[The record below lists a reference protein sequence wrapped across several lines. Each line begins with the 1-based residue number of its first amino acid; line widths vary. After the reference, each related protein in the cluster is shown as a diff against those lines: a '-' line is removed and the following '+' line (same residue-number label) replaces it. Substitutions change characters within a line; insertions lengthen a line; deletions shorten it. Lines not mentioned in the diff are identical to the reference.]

1 MLLAL
6 STFFRTSLSLDPSAD
21 VTLAEEIDLQRLY
34 LDIEKARFPDRLHV
48 EIDVPHELEQ
58 ARLPALILQPI
69 VENAIKYGVSKSR
82 KAVVIR
88 IEARHLDDGR
98 MVARDQQP
106 AEERRQ
112 GRASGRHA
120 RGNGPRPCQCLPA
133 ARGAVRQPRELPL
146 RPDDR
151 RRVQGFAHNAG
162 GDSMAETKPLRVLIA
177 DDEPLAAE
185 RLQLLLARA
194 EGAQLVGTASDG
206 EVAINLT
213 EALHPDL
220 LLLDI
225 AMPGLD
231 GIGVARALAA
241 QNPSPAVVFV
251 TAFDQFAV
259 AAFEVEAVDYLM
271 KPVDPQPAAAR
282 ARPRPRLSRSSAR
295 ASRRAGKS
303 SQWLE
308 EFWASDLSGLVR
320 IAARDVDR
328 VSAERDYMRL
338 HVGRRS
344 WLIHHSMTALEEG
357 LDPELFVR
365 LHRSAIVRKDFITG
379 FTRNPSGRWI
389 ARLADGEEQP
399 VGRLYSDRVR
409 AIAGR

>member
-1 MLLAL
+1 V
-6 STFFRTSLSLDPSAD
+6 AD
-21 VTLAEEIDLQRLY
+21 
-34 LDIEKARFPDRLHV
+34 
-48 EIDVPHELEQ
+48 
-58 ARLPALILQPI
+58 
-69 VENAIKYGVSKSR
+69 
-82 KAVVIR
+82 
-88 IEARHLDDGR
+88 EA
-98 MVARDQQP
+98 
-106 AEERRQ
+106 
-112 GRASGRHA
+112 
-120 RGNGPRPCQCLPA
+120 
-133 ARGAVRQPRELPL
+133 
-146 RPDDR
+146 
-151 RRVQGFAHNAG
+151 
-162 GDSMAETKPLRVLIA
+162 LRVLIA

-185 RLQLLLARA
+185 RLQLLLART

-206 EVAINLT
+206 DSAMNLA
-213 EALHPDL
+213 EALKPDL

-231 GIGVARALAA
+231 GIGVARALAMLS
-241 QNPSPAVVFV
+241 PSPAVVFV

-271 KPVDPQPAAAR
+271 KPVDPIRLQR
-282 ARPRPRLSRSSAR
+282 AIERAKAYLHQRSIEPST
-295 ASRRAGKS
+295 GGEP

-308 EFWASDLSGLVR
+308 EFWASDLTGLVR

-344 WLIHHSMTALEEG
+344 WLIHHSMAALEEG

-379 FTRNPSGRWI
+379 FTRNPSGRWL
-389 ARLADGEEQP
+389 ARLADGTEQP

>member
-1 MLLAL
+1 MPE
-6 STFFRTSLSLDPSAD
+6 S
-21 VTLAEEIDLQRLY
+21 
-34 LDIEKARFPDRLHV
+34 KA
-48 EIDVPHELEQ
+48 
-58 ARLPALILQPI
+58 
-69 VENAIKYGVSKSR
+69 
-82 KAVVIR
+82 
-88 IEARHLDDGR
+88 
-98 MVARDQQP
+98 
-106 AEERRQ
+106 
-112 GRASGRHA
+112 
-120 RGNGPRPCQCLPA
+120 
-133 ARGAVRQPRELPL
+133 
-146 RPDDR
+146 
-151 RRVQGFAHNAG
+151 
-162 GDSMAETKPLRVLIA
+162 LRVLIA

-206 EVAINLT
+206 DSAIHLN
-213 EALHPDL
+213 EALHPDV

-271 KPVDPQPAAAR
+271 KPVDPHRLQRALDRARAYLIQRSSQPAA
-282 ARPRPRLSRSSAR
+282 
-295 ASRRAGKS
+295 GKV
-303 SQWLE
+303 SQWLD

-320 IAARDVDR
+320 IASRDVDR

-344 WLIHHSMTALEEG
+344 WLIHHSMAALEEG

-365 LHRSAIVRKDFITG
+365 LHRSAIVRKDFIAG

-389 ARLADGEEQP
+389 ARLADGTDQP

-409 AIAGR
+409 VISGR

>member
-1 MLLAL
+1 M
-6 STFFRTSLSLDPSAD
+6 TED
-21 VTLAEEIDLQRLY
+21 
-34 LDIEKARFPDRLHV
+34 
-48 EIDVPHELEQ
+48 
-58 ARLPALILQPI
+58 
-69 VENAIKYGVSKSR
+69 
-82 KAVVIR
+82 
-88 IEARHLDDGR
+88 
-98 MVARDQQP
+98 
-106 AEERRQ
+106 
-112 GRASGRHA
+112 
-120 RGNGPRPCQCLPA
+120 
-133 ARGAVRQPRELPL
+133 
-146 RPDDR
+146 
-151 RRVQGFAHNAG
+151 
-162 GDSMAETKPLRVLIA
+162 KPLRVLIA

-206 EVAINLT
+206 DSAINLT
-213 EALHPDL
+213 QALHPDV

-231 GIGVARALAA
+231 GIGVARALTV
-241 QNPSPAVVFV
+241 QSPSPAVIFV
-251 TAFDQFAV
+251 TAFDHFAV

-271 KPVDPQPAAAR
+271 KPVEPARLQRALDRARTYLRTRTGEPQP
-282 ARPRPRLSRSSAR
+282 
-295 ASRRAGKS
+295 GKT

-320 IAARDVDR
+320 IAAQDVDR

-344 WLIHHSMTALEEG
+344 WLIHHSMAALEEG
-357 LDPELFVR
+357 LNPDLFVR

-379 FTRNPSGRWI
+379 FTRNQSGRWI
-389 ARLADGEEQP
+389 ARLGDGTEQP

>member
-1 MLLAL
+1 M
-6 STFFRTSLSLDPSAD
+6 T
-21 VTLAEEIDLQRLY
+21 E
-34 LDIEKARFPDRLHV
+34 
-48 EIDVPHELEQ
+48 
-58 ARLPALILQPI
+58 
-69 VENAIKYGVSKSR
+69 
-82 KAVVIR
+82 
-88 IEARHLDDGR
+88 
-98 MVARDQQP
+98 
-106 AEERRQ
+106 
-112 GRASGRHA
+112 
-120 RGNGPRPCQCLPA
+120 PRPI
-133 ARGAVRQPRELPL
+133 
-146 RPDDR
+146 
-151 RRVQGFAHNAG
+151 
-162 GDSMAETKPLRVLIA
+162 RVLVV
-177 DDEPLAAE
+177 DDEPLAVE
-185 RLQLLLARA
+185 RLQLLLAKA
-194 EGAQLVGTASDG
+194 DGAQLVGTASDG
-206 EVAINLT
+206 ESAINLSA
-213 EALHPDL
+213 ALRPDL

-231 GIGVARALAA
+231 GIAVARSLARQEA
-241 QNPSPAVVFV
+241 SPAVIFV

-271 KPVDPQPAAAR
+271 KPVDPVRLQRALER
-282 ARPRPRLSRSSAR
+282 ARTYFEQRSSKP
-295 ASRRAGKS
+295 RRSA

-365 LHRSAIVRKDFITG
+365 LHRSAIVRKDFIGG

-389 ARLADGEEQP
+389 ARLSNGTEQP

-409 AIAGR
+409 SIAGR

>member
-1 MLLAL
+1 
-6 STFFRTSLSLDPSAD
+6 
-21 VTLAEEIDLQRLY
+21 
-34 LDIEKARFPDRLHV
+34 
-48 EIDVPHELEQ
+48 
-58 ARLPALILQPI
+58 
-69 VENAIKYGVSKSR
+69 
-82 KAVVIR
+82 
-88 IEARHLDDGR
+88 
-98 MVARDQQP
+98 
-106 AEERRQ
+106 
-112 GRASGRHA
+112 
-120 RGNGPRPCQCLPA
+120 
-133 ARGAVRQPRELPL
+133 
-146 RPDDR
+146 
-151 RRVQGFAHNAG
+151 
-162 GDSMAETKPLRVLIA
+162 MAEGDRLRVLIA

-194 EGAQLVGTASDG
+194 QGAQLVGTASDG
-206 EVAINLT
+206 ESAINLAA
-213 EALHPDL
+213 ALSPDL

-231 GIGVARALAA
+231 GIGVARALTE
-241 QNPSPAVVFV
+241 QDPSPAVVFV

-271 KPVDPQPAAAR
+271 KPVEPARLQRAIDRAR
-282 ARPRPRLSRSSAR
+282 AYLQKRSGGPLP
-295 ASRRAGKS
+295 GKA

-320 IAARDVDR
+320 IAAKDVDR

-344 WLIHHSMTALEEG
+344 WLIHHSMAALEEG

-379 FTRNPSGRWI
+379 FTRNASGRWI

-409 AIAGR
+409 SIAGR

>member
-1 MLLAL
+1 M
-6 STFFRTSLSLDPSAD
+6 SEF
-21 VTLAEEIDLQRLY
+21 
-34 LDIEKARFPDRLHV
+34 
-48 EIDVPHELEQ
+48 
-58 ARLPALILQPI
+58 
-69 VENAIKYGVSKSR
+69 KS
-82 KAVVIR
+82 
-88 IEARHLDDGR
+88 
-98 MVARDQQP
+98 
-106 AEERRQ
+106 
-112 GRASGRHA
+112 
-120 RGNGPRPCQCLPA
+120 
-133 ARGAVRQPRELPL
+133 
-146 RPDDR
+146 
-151 RRVQGFAHNAG
+151 
-162 GDSMAETKPLRVLIA
+162 LRVLIA

-206 EVAINLT
+206 DSATNLT
-213 EALHPDL
+213 AALHPDL

-231 GIGVARALAA
+231 GIGVARALAT
-241 QNPSPAVVFV
+241 QSPSPAVVFV

-271 KPVDPQPAAAR
+271 KPVDPNRLQRALDRAR
-282 ARPRPRLSRSSAR
+282 AYLQQRSAHPGP
-295 ASRRAGKS
+295 GKI

-320 IAARDVDR
+320 IASRDVDR

-344 WLIHHSMTALEEG
+344 WLIHHSMAALEEG

-365 LHRSAIVRKDFITG
+365 LHRSAIVRKDFIAG

-389 ARLADGEEQP
+389 ARLSDGTEQP

>member
-1 MLLAL
+1 MPE
-6 STFFRTSLSLDPSAD
+6 F
-21 VTLAEEIDLQRLY
+21 
-34 LDIEKARFPDRLHV
+34 KA
-48 EIDVPHELEQ
+48 
-58 ARLPALILQPI
+58 
-69 VENAIKYGVSKSR
+69 
-82 KAVVIR
+82 
-88 IEARHLDDGR
+88 
-98 MVARDQQP
+98 
-106 AEERRQ
+106 
-112 GRASGRHA
+112 
-120 RGNGPRPCQCLPA
+120 
-133 ARGAVRQPRELPL
+133 
-146 RPDDR
+146 
-151 RRVQGFAHNAG
+151 
-162 GDSMAETKPLRVLIA
+162 LRVLIA

-206 EVAINLT
+206 DSAINLN
-213 EALHPDL
+213 EALHPDV

-271 KPVDPQPAAAR
+271 KPGDPNRLQRALDRAR
-282 ARPRPRLSRSSAR
+282 AYLIQRSSQPVV
-295 ASRRAGKS
+295 GKV
-303 SQWLE
+303 SQWLD

-320 IAARDVDR
+320 IASRDVDR

-344 WLIHHSMTALEEG
+344 WLIHHSMAALEEG
-357 LDPELFVR
+357 LNPELFVR
-365 LHRSAIVRKDFITG
+365 LHRSAIVRKDFIAG

-389 ARLADGEEQP
+389 ARLADGTDQP

-409 AIAGR
+409 VISGR